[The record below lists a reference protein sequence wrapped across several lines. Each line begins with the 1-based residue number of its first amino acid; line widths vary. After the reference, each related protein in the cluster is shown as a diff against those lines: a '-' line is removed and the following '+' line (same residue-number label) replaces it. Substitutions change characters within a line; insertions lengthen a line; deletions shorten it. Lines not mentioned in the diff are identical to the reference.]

1 MQIEFLVQNGCV
13 PPLLNL
19 LTKPDTRIVSVVLE
33 GILNILKCGQRNVKG
48 DGSNPYVTV
57 VEMCEGVNRIEEL
70 ESHEN
75 QEIRDLV
82 VKVRQLLLG

>member
-1 MQIEFLVQNGCV
+1 V

-33 GILNILKCGQRNVKG
+33 GMLNILKCGQRNVKG
-48 DGSNPYVTV
+48 DGINPYLPV
-57 VEMCEGVNRIEEL
+57 VEICGGVNRIEEL

-82 VKVRQLLLG
+82 VKIRELLLA

>member
-1 MQIEFLVQNGCV
+1 V
-13 PPLLNL
+13 PALLNL

-48 DGSNPYVTV
+48 DGSNPYVAV
-57 VEMCEGVNRIEEL
+57 VEMCGCVNRIEEL

-82 VKVRQLLLG
+82 VKIRQLLLAEGGEKDINPL